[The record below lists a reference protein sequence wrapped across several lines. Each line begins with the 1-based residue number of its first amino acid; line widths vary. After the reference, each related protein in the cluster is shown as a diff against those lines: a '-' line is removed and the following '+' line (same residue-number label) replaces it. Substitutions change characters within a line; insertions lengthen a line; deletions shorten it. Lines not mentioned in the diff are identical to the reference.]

1 MNQSLKT
8 QKRYYSLVSMI
19 APRYAG
25 TKAANLIQQVG
36 VKTIRR
42 REKSFYAHAK
52 HFIVPF
58 HPENLNCYELGNPE
72 GELVFMVHGWE
83 SNAGSLSFIANQLAE
98 KGFRVILMDF
108 PAHAFSELNQT
119 NILIC
124 KYAFLALV
132 NYIEP
137 YKRFSVVAHSL
148 GALVAA
154 YALANSPYKTNRI
167 VFIACVNRF
176 IQLFEDFKS
185 HVSLGN
191 SAYKHLLSIMQNIS
205 GDNLDKISI
214 EYMGKLIKYN
224 KMLLVH
230 DKNDC
235 VEPMENS
242 KAVYKSL
249 FDTSI
254 LEVEKTGHLLI
265 LWNRETATKIT
276 SFIQDGVQRKVGDII
291 PMYENINDFESIKA
305 HSNYKK
311 AYLEQ
316 IK

>member
-8 QKRYYSLVSMI
+8 QKRYFSLASII
-19 APRYAG
+19 APKYAG
-25 TKAANLIQQVG
+25 FKASQLIQQVG
-36 VKTIRR
+36 VKTIRK
-42 REKSFYAHAK
+42 REKSFYANAK

-58 HPENLNCYELGNPE
+58 RPENLNCYELGNPE

-98 KGFRVILMDF
+98 KGFRVILLDF
-108 PAHAFSELNQT
+108 PAHAYSELNQT

-124 KYAFLALV
+124 KNAFLALV

-137 YKRFSVVAHSL
+137 YQPFSVVAHSL
-148 GALVAA
+148 GALVVA

-167 VFIACVNRF
+167 VFVACVNKF
-176 IQLFEDFKS
+176 MQLFENFKS

-191 SAYKHLLSIMQNIS
+191 SAYKHLLSIMENIS
-205 GDNLDKISI
+205 GDTLDKISI

-235 VEPMENS
+235 VEPLKNS

-265 LWNRETATKIT
+265 LWHKETASKIT
-276 SFIQDGVQRKVGDII
+276 SFIQDGVQRKVDDII
-291 PMYENINDFESIKA
+291 PMYENLNDFEGISSQ
-305 HSNYKK
+305 SNNKK
-311 AYLEQ
+311 AYAN
-316 IK
+316 K